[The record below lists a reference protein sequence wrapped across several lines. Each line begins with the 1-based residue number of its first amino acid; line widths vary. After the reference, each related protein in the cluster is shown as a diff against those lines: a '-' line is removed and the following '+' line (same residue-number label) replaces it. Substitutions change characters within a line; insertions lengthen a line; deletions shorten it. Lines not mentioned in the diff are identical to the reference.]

1 MFELTID
8 EENTVMIPSRVLS
21 TLSLKAGD
29 KVNLYTDEGKII
41 IEKKQGLSEEEYEHL
56 LDDAASYAKAM
67 GIDERDCYQ
76 IVEEYM
82 ASLK

>member
-1 MFELTID
+1 MAIHLHPIEDGAFLPI
-8 EENTVMIPSRVLS
+8 LS
-21 TLSLKAGD
+21 
-29 KVNLYTDEGKII
+29 VNLYTDGGKII